1 MDFIVSVFNA
11 LIYQPLFNIL
21 VLLYS
26 YLPGQDFGIAIIVL
40 TVLIKLALYPLSA
53 KGIKAQKALQ
63 EIQPKIKALQ
73 ERLKNDKEKQVRE
86 IMELYK
92 KEKVNPFSSMLPL
105 LIQLPILIGLF
116 RVFTRGFGPEQ
127 LERLYGFVPHPGQI
141 DTTFL
146 SIVDLMKGPTTEEA
160 GLVWPAVFLI
170 VLAGALQFI
179 QAKMITPKKVKAG
192 PPDFSQML
200 QKQMIFFFPIF
211 TVFILWV
218 VIPISA
224 LALYW
229 VVITVF
235 TIGQQYITLKKYDLG
250 KAGKS

>member
-1 MDFIVSVFNA
+1 MGLIVSAFNA
-11 LIYQPLFNIL
+11 LIYQPLFNVL

-86 IMELYK
+86 MMELYK
-92 KEKVNPFSSMLPL
+92 KEKINPFSSMLPL
-105 LIQLPILIGLF
+105 LVQLPILIGLF
-116 RVFTRGFGPEQ
+116 RVFTRGFGAEQ
-127 LERLYGFVPHPGQI
+127 LERLYSFVPPPGQI

-146 SIVDLMKGPTTEEA
+146 SMVDLMEGPTS
-160 GLVWPAVFLI
+160 WPAITLI
-170 VLAGALQFI
+170 LLAGALQFI
-179 QAKMITPKKVKAG
+179 QAKMITPKRAKTG
-192 PPDFSQML
+192 SSDFSQML
-200 QKQMIFFFPIF
+200 QKQMVFFLPIF
-211 TVFILWV
+211 TIFLLWR

-229 VVITVF
+229 VTITIF
-235 TIGQQYITLKKYDLG
+235 TICQQYITLKKYDSG
-250 KAGKS
+250 KPGKS